1 MITQKVIQDYIDY
14 LHTPITNGQHLKQ
27 DQTAFQE
34 PAIEQL
40 LRFAVENRDSLDEI
54 LTSIAMVLPLDLD
67 MYKKGLTCLICGS
80 LIEFGGNPKI
90 VVDHI
95 IQQLE
100 NHLTA
105 TESFLSLAEQ
115 EGLEG
120 NPLSPKELDF
130 FFTQDADA
138 LKASITS
145 SYVVLATMT
154 SICRL
159 KEARQSI
166 RSNTPLIHQ
175 VMQLEDDID
184 NLYYLKQ
191 VLYSVDDLEMIILH
205 PQSETGLKI
214 KANMIQNNFH
224 FFTLLQDLYL
234 TQFASHPIFAG
245 LSRNEK
251 AIHLAKGGALS
262 DYEENLSDH
271 ALFGFYDF
279 NSLDEEG
286 NLPAAVM
293 PANWLFGEGTLH
305 HIPRLNGAPVVI
317 LGENTLGNR
326 TWDITFCTPV
336 HEALKP
342 NLEIVE
348 VLSSDQVQQYINMI
362 LLQNRLIAIR

>member
-1 MITQKVIQDYIDY
+1 MTVQKVTQDFIDY
-14 LHTPITNGQHLKQ
+14 LHKPITNAQELKQ

-34 PAIEQL
+34 PAIGQL
-40 LRFAVENRDSLDEI
+40 LRFAVENRDSLNEI

-67 MYKKGLTCLICGS
+67 IYKKGLTCLICGS

-115 EGLEG
+115 EGWEG
-120 NPLSPKELDF
+120 NTLSPKQLDLF
-130 FFTQDADA
+130 FAQDADA
-138 LKASITS
+138 LKASITAP
-145 SYVVLATMT
+145 YVVLAAMT

-166 RSNTPLIHQ
+166 RTNTPLIHQ
-175 VMQLEDDID
+175 VIQLEDEVD

-191 VLYSVDDLEMIILH
+191 VLYSADDLEMIILH

-214 KANMIQNNFH
+214 QADMIQNNFH

-234 TQFASHPIFAG
+234 NQFSSHPIFAG
-245 LSRNEK
+245 LSLNEK
-251 AIHLAKGGALS
+251 AIHIAKGGSLSENEDDVS
-262 DYEENLSDH
+262 DY

-279 NSLDEEG
+279 NALDEEG

-305 HIPRLNGAPVVI
+305 HIPKLNGLPIVI
-317 LGENTLGNR
+317 LGENTLGDR
-326 TWDITFCTPV
+326 SWDITFCTPV
-336 HEALKP
+336 HDTLKP
-342 NLEIVE
+342 KLEILE
-348 VLSSDQVQQYINMI
+348 ILSHEQVQQYITMI
-362 LLQNRLIAIR
+362 KLQNRLLI

>member
-1 MITQKVIQDYIDY
+1 MTTQKVTQDFIDY
-14 LHTPITNGQHLKQ
+14 LHKPITNGQDLKQ

-34 PAIEQL
+34 PAIGQL

-80 LIEFGGNPKI
+80 LIEFGGDPKI

-115 EGLEG
+115 EGWEG
-120 NPLSPKELDF
+120 NKLSPKQLDF
-130 FFTQDADA
+130 FFAKDTDA
-138 LKASITS
+138 LKANITA
-145 SYVVLATMT
+145 SYVVLAAMT

-166 RSNTPLIHQ
+166 RTNTPLIHQ
-175 VMQLEDDID
+175 VVQLEDEVD

-191 VLYSVDDLEMIILH
+191 VLYSADDLEMVILH

-214 KANMIQNNFH
+214 KADMIQNNFH
-224 FFTLLQDLYL
+224 FFTLVQDLYL
-234 TQFASHPIFAG
+234 TQFGSEQIFTG
-245 LSRNEK
+245 LSINEK
-251 AIHLAKGGALS
+251 AVHVAKGGSLS
-262 DYEENLSDH
+262 EKDDLSDH

-279 NSLDEEG
+279 NALDEDG

-305 HIPRLNGAPVVI
+305 HIPKLSGVPVVI
-317 LGENTLGNR
+317 LGENTLGDR
-326 TWDITFCTPV
+326 SWDITFCTPV

-342 NLEIVE
+342 KLEILE
-348 VLSSDQVQQYINMI
+348 ILSRDQVQQYITLI
-362 LLQNRLIAIR
+362 KLQNRLLI

>member
-1 MITQKVIQDYIDY
+1 MTLQKVIQDYIDF
-14 LHTPITNGQHLKQ
+14 LHKPITNSQDLKQ

-34 PAIEQL
+34 PEIKQL
-40 LRFAVENRDSLDEI
+40 LRYAVDNRDSLDEI
-54 LTSIAMVLPLDLD
+54 LTSIAMVMPLDLD

-115 EGLEG
+115 EEWEG
-120 NPLSPKELDF
+120 GTLSPKELDF
-130 FFTQDADA
+130 FFSYDSDA

-154 SICRL
+154 SVCRL

-166 RSNTPLIHQ
+166 RTNTPLIHQ
-175 VMQLEDDID
+175 VIQLEDEVD

-191 VLYSVDDLEMIILH
+191 VLYSVDDYEMIILH

-214 KANMIQNNFH
+214 KADMIQNNFH

-234 TQFASHPIFAG
+234 TQFATHPAFATFH
-245 LSRNEK
+245 RNEK

-262 DYEENLSDH
+262 DTEEQIHDH

-279 NSLDEEG
+279 HALNGEG
-286 NLPAAVM
+286 KIPSAVM

-305 HIPRLNGAPVVI
+305 HIPKLNGVPVVI
-317 LGENTLGNR
+317 LGENTLGDR
-326 TWDITFCTPV
+326 SWDITFCTPV

-342 NLEIVE
+342 SLEAVE
-348 VLSSDQVQQYINMI
+348 VLSSEQVKQYITTI
-362 LLQNRLIAIR
+362 QLQNRLVDI

>member
-1 MITQKVIQDYIDY
+1 MTAQKVTQDFIDY
-14 LHTPITNGQHLKQ
+14 LHRPITYAQELKQ

-67 MYKKGLTCLICGS
+67 LYKKGLTCLICGS

-95 IQQLE
+95 VQQLE

-115 EGLEG
+115 GGWERNNLTPEQL
-120 NPLSPKELDF
+120 NYLFS
-130 FFTQDADA
+130 QDADA
-138 LKASITS
+138 LKASMTA

-166 RSNTPLIHQ
+166 RANTPFIHQ
-175 VMQLEDDID
+175 VIQLEDDVE

-191 VLYSVDDLEMIILH
+191 VLYSADDLEMIILH

-214 KANMIQNNFH
+214 KADMVQNNFH

-234 TQFASHPIFAG
+234 RQFSSYPDFANIS
-245 LSRNEK
+245 LHEK
-251 AIHLAKGGALS
+251 AIHIAKGGALP
-262 DYEENLSDH
+262 ENQDNINDR
-271 ALFGFYDF
+271 AVFGFYDY
-279 NSLDEEG
+279 NALDEDG

-305 HIPRLNGAPVVI
+305 HIPKLNGIPVVI
-317 LGENTLGNR
+317 LGENTLGER

-342 NLEIVE
+342 KLE
-348 VLSSDQVQQYINMI
+348 VLDVLSAEQVQQYITKI
-362 LLQNRLIAIR
+362 KLQNRLLI

>member
-1 MITQKVIQDYIDY
+1 MTQQKVIQDYIDY
-14 LHTPITNGQHLKQ
+14 LHTPITNGQDLKQ

-40 LRFAVENRDSLDEI
+40 LRFAVDNRDSLDEI

-115 EGLEG
+115 EGWNG
-120 NPLSPKELDF
+120 NTLSPKQLDF
-130 FFTQDADA
+130 FFANDADA

-166 RSNTPLIHQ
+166 RTNTPLIHQ
-175 VMQLEDDID
+175 IIQLEDDVD

-191 VLYSVDDLEMIILH
+191 VLYSVDDFKMIIIH

-214 KANMIQNNFH
+214 KAEMIQNNFH

-234 TQFASHPIFAG
+234 TQFGSHSTFAD
-245 LSRNEK
+245 LPRNEK
-251 AIHLAKGGALS
+251 AIHLAKGGSLS
-262 DYEENLSDH
+262 DSEEHLSDH
-271 ALFGFYDF
+271 ALFGFYDL
-279 NSLDEEG
+279 NALDEDG
-286 NLPAAVM
+286 NLPPAVM
-293 PANWLFGEGTLH
+293 PAHWLFGEGTLH
-305 HIPRLNGAPVVI
+305 HIPKLNGIPIVI
-317 LGENTLGNR
+317 LGENMLGDR
-326 TWDITFCTPV
+326 SWDITFCTPV
-336 HEALKP
+336 HETLNP
-342 NLEIVE
+342 RLELLE
-348 VLSSDQVQQYINMI
+348 VLSSDQVQQYITSI
-362 LLQNRLIAIR
+362 QLQNRLVDI